1 MKHEP
6 KETEEPVWILFL
18 DFAKAYDVVNY
29 DLLFKK
35 MRRLD
40 IQEKTIQGL
49 QLMFNNLVI
58 QSELGNM
65 HIGRG
70 LG

>member
-1 MKHEP
+1 MF
-6 KETEEPVWILFL
+6 I
-18 DFAKAYDVVNY
+18 DFAKAYDVVNHN
-29 DLLFKK
+29 LLFQK
-35 MRRLD
+35 MRKLG
-40 IQEKTIQGL
+40 IEEKTIQGV

>member
-1 MKHEP
+1 M
-6 KETEEPVWILFL
+6 
-18 DFAKAYDVVNY
+18 DFAKAYDVVNHK
-29 DLLFKK
+29 LLFDK
-35 MRRLD
+35 MRLLGLQD
-40 IQEKTIQGL
+40 STIQGV

-58 QSELGNM
+58 ESKLGNQ